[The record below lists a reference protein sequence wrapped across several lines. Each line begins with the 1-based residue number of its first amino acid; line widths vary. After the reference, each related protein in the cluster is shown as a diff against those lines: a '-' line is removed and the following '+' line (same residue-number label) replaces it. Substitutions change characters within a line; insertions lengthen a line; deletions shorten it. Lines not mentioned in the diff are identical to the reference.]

1 MEPPSPKFRRVLG
14 RAGATSLAIG
24 GIVGSGIFF
33 ILGIAAREAGTGLLL
48 SLLLA
53 GAIAT
58 LTALSFAS
66 LGAKIQREGGE
77 YQFVYLAFGR
87 RVGFV
92 GGLIWIAATIVA
104 AITVAAALASYLV
117 VLLPIGNVTVWTAA
131 ICASF
136 VALDAVG
143 LRLSAAVNHALVVG
157 KVGVLVFFVVVGALF
172 VRPSH
177 FAGVL
182 SSGIHGTL
190 AGAFLIFFAY
200 AGFGKIT
207 AVSEEVLDA
216 PRTVPF
222 AIVAAMAVS
231 AILYLAVGTVAIG
244 VSGAAR
250 LGTDFQN
257 APLAYVMRD
266 TGLSSA
272 FYVVAIGA
280 IAATANVL
288 LIQVIGLSRT
298 LYAMADN
305 RQLPVS
311 LSALHPRFGTPYR
324 AQILVGAA
332 MIAGALALG
341 TNQLVALTSLGI
353 LGYYGLINLAAVVL
367 NRRAGKPWTSAILPV
382 LGFVGCALL
391 VGYFLYS
398 LPLPF

>member
-1 MEPPSPKFRRVLG
+1 MEPTPPRFRRVLG

-33 ILGIAAREAGTGLLL
+33 ILGIAARAAGTGVLF

-66 LGAKIQREGGE
+66 LGSKIQREGGE

-87 RVGFV
+87 KVGFV
-92 GGLIWIAATIVA
+92 GGLVWVAATTVA

-117 VLLPIGNVTVWTAA
+117 VLVPFGSVTEWTAA
-131 ICASF
+131 VCAAF
-136 VALDAVG
+136 VALDVTG
-143 LRLSAAVNHALVVG
+143 LRMSAAVNHALVVA
-157 KVGVLVFFVVVGALF
+157 KIAVLVFFVAVGALF

-177 FAGVL
+177 FAGL
-182 SSGIHGTL
+182 LGSGLHGTL

-207 AVSEEVLDA
+207 SVSEEVVDA
-216 PRTVPF
+216 PRAVPF
-222 AIVAAMAVS
+222 AIVVAMAVS

-244 VSGAAR
+244 VSGADR
-250 LGTDFQN
+250 LGAEFQT

-266 TGLSSA
+266 TGVASA
-272 FYVVAIGA
+272 FYVVGIGA

-298 LYAMADN
+298 LYAMAEN
-305 RQLPVS
+305 RQIP
-311 LSALHPRFGTPYR
+311 SALGALHRRFGTPYR
-324 AQILVGAA
+324 AQALVGAA
-332 MIAGALALG
+332 MVAGALSLG
-341 TNQLVALTSLGI
+341 TDQLVALTSLGI
-353 LGYYGLINLAAVVL
+353 LGYYGLINLAALVVDRREGGRA
-367 NRRAGKPWTSAILPV
+367 RRAVVPI
-382 LGFVGCALL
+382 LGFAGCALL
-391 VGYFLYS
+391 VGFYFS
-398 LPLPF
+398 TLPLPF